1 MYSREYVQD
10 KILKLSDD
18 EIEEIKKQN
27 DASPPEVSPPDYSP
41 LEGEPPAEVQQQNQ
55 GQDDGQQ

>member
-1 MYSREYVQD
+1 MDTITQEN
-10 KILKLSDD
+10 ILKLSDD
-18 EIEEIKKQN
+18 EITEIKKQN

-41 LEGEPPAEVQQQNQ
+41 LESEPPAAVQQQNQ